1 MNLSMNKPVIIIG
14 NGGHAS
20 VLVEIL
26 IAQERRI
33 IGYTDLKEEQFV
45 DNMKYLGT
53 DDVITKG
60 YSSEKVELVL
70 GLGTV
75 NASVTRKNLFDYFK
89 SRGFKFVSVIHPTA
103 TFSPSTKIGQGV
115 QIMAGVILQANVR
128 IGDNSIINTGS
139 IIDHDCLIGKH
150 AHIASGSTLSGG
162 VQIGDGCHVGVGSSI
177 IQSISIGNE
186 TTIGAGS
193 VVVKD
198 IGSGKT
204 AYGVPAKEV

>member
-1 MNLSMNKPVIIIG
+1 MNKPVIIIG

-20 VLVEIL
+20 VLVETLL
-26 IAQERRI
+26 IQKREI
-33 IGYTDLKEEQFV
+33 IGYTAPSNEKVFLGLL
-45 DNMKYLGT
+45 YLGT
-53 DDVITKG
+53 DDIIADN
-60 YSSEKVELVL
+60 YNSDEVELVL

-75 NASVTRKNLFDYFK
+75 TNSTVRKNIFVYFK
-89 SRGFKFVSVIHPTA
+89 SLGFSFANVIHPA
-103 TFSPSTKIGQGV
+103 AIISFSTQMGKGIQV
-115 QIMAGVILQANVR
+115 MAGTIIQANAS

-139 IIDHDCLIGKH
+139 IIDHDCRIGMH
-150 AHIASGSTLSGG
+150 AHIAPGSTLSGG
-162 VQIGDGCHVGVGSSI
+162 VQIGDGCHIGVGTSI

-198 IGSGKT
+198 IGCGKT

>member
-1 MNLSMNKPVIIIG
+1 MNKPIIIIG

-26 IAQERRI
+26 LVQQREI
-33 IGYTDLKEEQFV
+33 IGYTAPTKEKVFFDLP
-45 DNMKYLGT
+45 YLGT
-53 DDVITKG
+53 DDIIADN
-60 YSSEKVELVL
+60 YNPDEVELVL

-75 NASVTRKNLFDYFK
+75 TTSIIRKSIFEDFNTK
-89 SRGFKFVSVIHPTA
+89 GFSFIGVIHPTA
-103 TFSPSTKIGQGV
+103 IISSSTQIGEGV
-115 QIMAGVILQANVR
+115 QIMAGTILQTNVS
-128 IGDNSIINTGS
+128 IEDNTIINTGS
-139 IIDHDCLIGKH
+139 IIDHDCHIGKH
-150 AHIASGSTLSGG
+150 IHIAPGSTLSGG
-162 VQIGDGCHVGVGSSI
+162 VQIGDSCHIGVGTSI

-198 IGSGKT
+198 IGGGKT

>member
-1 MNLSMNKPVIIIG
+1 MNKSVIIIG

-20 VLVEIL
+20 VLVETLL
-26 IAQERRI
+26 IQQREI
-33 IGYTDLKEEQFV
+33 IGYTAPSKEKEFFDLP
-45 DNMKYLGT
+45 YLGI
-53 DDVITKG
+53 DDMIADN
-60 YSSEKVELVL
+60 YNPNEVELVL

-75 NASVTRKNLFDYFK
+75 TTSNVRKSIFE
-89 SRGFKFVSVIHPTA
+89 GFISIGFALIRVIHPTA
-103 TFSPSTKIGQGV
+103 IISSSTQIGEGA
-115 QIMAGVILQANVR
+115 QIMAGTILQANVS

-150 AHIASGSTLSGG
+150 AHIAPGSTLSGG
-162 VQIGDGCHVGVGSSI
+162 VQIGDGCHIGVGTSI
-177 IQSISIGNE
+177 IQGITIGHE